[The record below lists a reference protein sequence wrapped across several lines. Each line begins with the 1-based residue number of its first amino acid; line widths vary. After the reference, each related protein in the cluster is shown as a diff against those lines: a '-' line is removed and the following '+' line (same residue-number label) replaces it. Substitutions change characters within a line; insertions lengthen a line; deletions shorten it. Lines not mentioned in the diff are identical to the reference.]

1 MESNKKKIRFAVV
14 GCGHIGKR
22 HAEMVV
28 RDPGAELVA
37 LCDIRPKEELGIE
50 AYPVAFFS
58 DMTSLLQSGLD
69 IDVINICVPN
79 GLHAELAIQAIESG
93 HHVVIE
99 KPMALQVQDAERVL
113 QASLK
118 FQ

>member
-1 MESNKKKIRFAVV
+1 MESNKEKIRFAVV

-69 IDVINICVPN
+69 IDVINICSEWSSCRAGDTGN
-79 GLHAELAIQAIESG
+79 
-93 HHVVIE
+93 
-99 KPMALQVQDAERVL
+99 RVGT
-113 QASLK
+113 SCGD
-118 FQ
+118 